1 MSKWLSFVLVVC
13 WARAQSPSVKALLI
27 ANSNYP
33 QLSAPAPAGS
43 NAELVAA
50 ALREIGARPRLEQNL
65 GNDDLSRIIENEFLP
80 SVQPGDVVVFYFGGR
95 AIQIDQDVQRA
106 NYLLPSDFAPQSP
119 GPLRDRA
126 YAVNRAQTLLEDR
139 KPSLILF
146 VLDAAYT
153 DPRLENVRG
162 FLPGLAESR
171 DVPNSIIIYSSAKD
185 QPLPSGLST
194 VFGAKLAELIKRP
207 GIEMLTLAGELK
219 TSTQL
224 ATAGAQNP
232 YVLPV
237 YPGTFKFVP
246 PKPREPSKTET
257 KIIFVDQQK
266 VHHRSRE
273 PYVLIP
279 AGTFKMGCVPASEKD
294 CEPQEKP
301 QHEVQIS
308 RPFWIGV
315 HEVTVDSFK
324 KFAKKLPGSPAGRN
338 FKNETDSPMVMVSWE
353 DAVEYCSWTGGRLP
367 TEAEWEYAARGGKQ
381 DQAFP
386 MSSFENARDAA
397 NFKGK
402 HGNDNYDYVAPV
414 GKFDKNPFGL
424 FDMAGNVW
432 EWVNDFF
439 SETYYSE
446 IGTALAKDPGGPPS
460 GNEHVTRGGSFES
473 DPREHLR
480 LSYRFRPKVKSDG
493 KTGFRCMLPDA
504 PEVRSQLQ

>member
-194 VFGAKLAELIKRP
+194 VFGAKCH
-207 GIEMLTLAGELK
+207 
-219 TSTQL
+219 
-224 ATAGAQNP
+224 
-232 YVLPV
+232 
-237 YPGTFKFVP
+237 F
-246 PKPREPSKTET
+246 
-257 KIIFVDQQK
+257 
-266 VHHRSRE
+266 
-273 PYVLIP
+273 
-279 AGTFKMGCVPASEKD
+279 
-294 CEPQEKP
+294 
-301 QHEVQIS
+301 
-308 RPFWIGV
+308 
-315 HEVTVDSFK
+315 
-324 KFAKKLPGSPAGRN
+324 
-338 FKNETDSPMVMVSWE
+338 
-353 DAVEYCSWTGGRLP
+353 
-367 TEAEWEYAARGGKQ
+367 
-381 DQAFP
+381 
-386 MSSFENARDAA
+386 
-397 NFKGK
+397 
-402 HGNDNYDYVAPV
+402 
-414 GKFDKNPFGL
+414 
-424 FDMAGNVW
+424 
-432 EWVNDFF
+432 
-439 SETYYSE
+439 
-446 IGTALAKDPGGPPS
+446 GTAERKRSSATGIARQSRQFHGV
-460 GNEHVTRGGSFES
+460 GNS
-473 DPREHLR
+473 P
-480 LSYRFRPKVKSDG
+480 
-493 KTGFRCMLPDA
+493 
-504 PEVRSQLQ
+504 RSQRGRRVSLVPYWQRAFRDSAGGQDLQAAIRRHSRDCAVR